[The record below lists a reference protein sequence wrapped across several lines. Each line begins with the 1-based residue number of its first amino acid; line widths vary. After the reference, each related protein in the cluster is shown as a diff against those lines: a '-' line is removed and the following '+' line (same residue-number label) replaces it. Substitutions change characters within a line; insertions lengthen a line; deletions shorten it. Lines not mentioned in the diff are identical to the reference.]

1 MILMIFTILILQW
14 FIENNHP
21 IYIDRVSQ
29 VPFCP
34 SYCKGASTLRVVE
47 YNGKKHSF
55 SDQWGERMWLSEP
68 ERYECQNIFE
78 QYEGRELSE
87 VIAEGHGVRSGLL
100 FEDYYFKYKKIK
112 NILKIILISSSKQ
125 INQ

>member
-1 MILMIFTILILQW
+1 MW

-34 SYCKGASTLRVVE
+34 TLCKGASTLRVHE
-47 YNGKKHSF
+47 WNGKKHSF
-55 SDQWGERMWLSEP
+55 SDDWGERMWLTEP
-68 ERYECQNIFE
+68 ERYECQNMFE

-87 VIAEGHGVRSGLL
+87 VIAELHGVRSDGKTLIAQPHTNKDGKL
-100 FEDYYFKYKKIK
+100 WTLDDIKKLNCVFQDPVK
-112 NILKIILISSSKQ
+112 AL
-125 INQ
+125 